1 MCICVWATCQ
11 GKGGKNMNVH
21 GAATRNEPGETG
33 RKRTKPEGLYV
44 LLTHVGFILMLLGVW
59 RVD

>member
-44 LLTHVGFILMLLGVW
+44 LLTHVASS
-59 RVD
+59 